1 MSRVLRPFYI
11 MAKPV
16 CGVCNLDCAYC
27 YYTSKPRTLYPNVKQ
42 FMMSEE
48 ILERYTREYLEA
60 MPVQANF
67 GWQGGEPLLAGK
79 AFYRKAVEFQK
90 AFGRDGQQVANAMQT
105 NGTLLDE
112 EWAEFFAQYD
122 FLVGISLDGPPE
134 WHDHFRRDR
143 QGNPTFHRA
152 WAGLEL
158 LRDRG
163 VEFNVL
169 VTLNA
174 RNAPHAG
181 DIYRYF
187 VNRGV
192 RWLQFIPILEKD
204 EQGRP
209 KDFSCTGEQFGRFM
223 LDVFELWRERHVG
236 VVSERLIDSVLHTI
250 VHGEAALCC
259 NAKRCANAHVLE
271 FNGDLY
277 ACDHFVQ
284 REWLIGNIMHTPLAD
299 LVRSP
304 KLEDFLKT
312 DLPAAC
318 RDCEFLPYCN
328 GGCPKHHLGGTGP
341 RDPDRVNYF
350 CEGYKL
356 FFREAL
362 PELKRL
368 AEYISQGRLPPRP
381 GPPPQALA
389 PAGGPPVG
397 RNDPCPCGSGRKY
410 KHCCG
415 RR

>member
-192 RWLQFIPILEKD
+192 RWLQFIPILEKVHAKNLKIRLKVICD
-204 EQGRP
+204 IFP
-209 KDFSCTGEQFGRFM
+209 KSQTLPIDK
-223 LDVFELWRERHVG
+223 VIWRESTEVRELKTMDMGLMPLTDDEWSRGKCGLKVLQYFAVGIPTVATPVG
-236 VVSERLIDSVLHTI
+236 VNRDLVMD
-250 VHGEAALCC
+250 GE
-259 NAKRCANAHVLE
+259 
-271 FNGDLY
+271 NGFW
-277 ACDHFVQ
+277 ARNE
-284 REWLIGNIMHTPLAD
+284 REWIDRILLLASD
-299 LVRSP
+299 PSLRKKMGKRARETVERDYSV
-304 KLEDFLKT
+304 DACY
-312 DLPAAC
+312 PA
-318 RDCEFLPYCN
+318 FKKVL
-328 GGCPKHHLGGTGP
+328 TT
-341 RDPDRVNYF
+341 
-350 CEGYKL
+350 
-356 FFREAL
+356 
-362 PELKRL
+362 
-368 AEYISQGRLPPRP
+368 
-381 GPPPQALA
+381 
-389 PAGGPPVG
+389 
-397 RNDPCPCGSGRKY
+397 
-410 KHCCG
+410 
-415 RR
+415 